1 MNLDFTRYQPLPKVE
16 VQALAAIA
24 ASVGDKG
31 CPPGRCGALSP
42 TDRAPSPGR
51 SVLPQAKTADV
62 LTVRVVVPAARGGPV
77 AVQPRTV
84 APLTSSP
91 R

>member
-1 MNLDFTRYQPLPKVE
+1 MNLDFTRYQPLPKVD

-31 CPPGRCGALSP
+31 CPPRRGRALP
-42 TDRAPSPGR
+42 ATDRAPSPGR
-51 SVLPQAKTADV
+51 SALPQAKTADV
-62 LTVRVVVPAARGGPV
+62 LTVRVVVPAAPGGPV
-77 AVQPRTV
+77 AVQSRKI
-84 APLTSSP
+84 APPTSSP

>member
-1 MNLDFTRYQPLPKVE
+1 MNLDFTRYQPLPKVDA
-16 VQALAAIA
+16 QALAAIA
-24 ASVGDKG
+24 ASVRAKG
-31 CPPGRCGALSP
+31 CPPGRCGVLPP

-51 SVLPQAKTADV
+51 SALPQAKTADV
-62 LTVRVVVPAARGGPV
+62 VTVRVIVPTAPGGPV
-77 AVQPRTV
+77 AVQARKV